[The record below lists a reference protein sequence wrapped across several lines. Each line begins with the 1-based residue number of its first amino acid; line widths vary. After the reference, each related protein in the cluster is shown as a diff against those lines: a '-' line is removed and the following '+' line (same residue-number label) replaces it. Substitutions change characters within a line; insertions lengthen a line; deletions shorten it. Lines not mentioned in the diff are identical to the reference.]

1 MPLFTILTP
10 VFNHEQYLEECI
22 LSAIGQS
29 FPDWEMIILNDGS
42 TDKTAELASG
52 WVTKDARI
60 TLLNQP
66 NHGIFRLAE
75 TYNKGLKLARG
86 KYISILEGDDCWN
99 PDKLL
104 RQKDILDNHP
114 EVMVAWGCA
123 KKFQAETGQDLGI
136 IPIKDISKPESWSN
150 RPIGSVL
157 NALYI
162 ENMIPAVTITIRKSA
177 LNEIGGFIQPPEFP
191 TTDLPTLME
200 LSLKGTFFF
209 DETILANWRIYSTQ
223 TTKLYP
229 VEMITR
235 RYEMISQHFDKLEEC
250 FKKEL
255 VITKEM
261 IDKYFND
268 KMLDTY
274 ARSGRYRLLRKD
286 FSGARNDYLHA
297 IFYKGKVRPMWRIR
311 AITGLIF
318 SLFHKDVEGL
328 SRMFGKVSYKS

>member
-52 WVTKDARI
+52 WVTKDTRI

-75 TYNKGLKLARG
+75 TYNKGLQLARG

-104 RQKDILDNHP
+104 RQKDVLENHP
-114 EVMVAWGCA
+114 EVVVAWGCA
-123 KKFQAETGQDLGI
+123 KKFQAETGQNLGI
-136 IPIKDISKPESWSN
+136 IPIIDISEPESWSN
-150 RPIGSVL
+150 RPVGSVL

-200 LSLKGTFFF
+200 LSLRGAFFF
-209 DETILANWRIYSTQ
+209 DETTLANWRIYSKQ

-229 VEMITR
+229 VKMLNQRWKYCLEHFTR
-235 RYEMISQHFDKLEEC
+235 LDPAIKEKLS
-250 FKKEL
+250 
-255 VITKEM
+255 V
-261 IDKYFND
+261 ND
-268 KMLDTY
+268 KIINRYFRNKMMIICAL
-274 ARSGRYRLLRKD
+274 SGRYKLIRKEYKSARL
-286 FSGARNDYLHA
+286 DYLRT
-297 IFYKGKVRPMWRIR
+297 IFYPTLSNPMWRIR

-328 SRMFGKVSYKS
+328 SRMLGKVSYKS